1 MVYWS
6 YPKESEEK
14 NMKKLIPLLLCCIL
28 LAGCINP
35 NVPLETE
42 PQGVTEIATAPS
54 VTVTIYYGNA
64 NADGFETAEV
74 EVEDLTMNVL
84 VDQLIAHGVL
94 PEDVHIGSMQ
104 IDGTCLHLNFS
115 ASFADYANTMGTS
128 GEMIL
133 FGSVV
138 NTFLT
143 AWPEAETVYITAGGE
158 IIETGHN
165 VYDFEMEFFN

>member
-1 MVYWS
+1 
-6 YPKESEEK
+6 
-14 NMKKLIPLLLCCIL
+14 MKKLIPLLLCCIL

-42 PQGVTEIATAPS
+42 PQGVTEIATAPATAPVTEPETAPS

-84 VDQLIAHGVL
+84 VEQLIAHGVL

-104 IDGTCLHLNFS
+104 IDGTCLNLNFS